1 LSTPPPLAEAQIGF
15 PASYGWWNAQVYE
28 PLNWLYSQV
37 GTTMALAGA
46 DATGAVD
53 AAPLVQALLNAARD
67 AGGGWVV
74 IPPGTYLIGS
84 TLRIYSDTRLT
95 LSPGARF
102 KRGVAGTLLL
112 NGDADQALGGWT
124 GQSRIL
130 IEGGVWDMQGTTSGL
145 TDPAMCISIGHASDI
160 TIRDIEVRDVSGYHA
175 IELNSTKRGIVRD
188 CRFLGYVDNT
198 SDHSRGFSEAVQIDL
213 AKGSAEFGGFGPYDN
228 TVCEDI
234 LVEGCYF
241 GASGTSGTGAWP
253 RGIGSHST
261 TIGVWH
267 RRVRIIGCT
276 FDGITQYGIVPYSY
290 EDCTIVGNTF
300 MTCGSGVRVRAVI
313 VGDGTTVDT
322 QDTSGH
328 QTGAGQTMRNIT
340 VTGNTFRDGQG
351 YDDPIVV
358 YGEPS
363 GGVFN
368 ITIADNAIDGS
379 TSSQNG
385 IRVYNTS
392 RAAVTGNTINNVSG
406 TAISTENLTESNI
419 TGNVNY
425 NPGANG
431 ITVVTSTY
439 INVTGNNIREPDNN
453 GILVQ
458 AGSDVH
464 VLNNFVKSPGRS
476 SGTYYGVRVNT
487 AADSVTIA
495 GNKARTYGSSPEAQ
509 YGCAIATGCT
519 NVRRYGNDWRPGPGS
534 WAVAALQ
541 DNGTSSN
548 TSATDVTS

>member
-1 LSTPPPLAEAQIGF
+1 MDLTAGRLQWMLGAAGGTASVM
-15 PASYGWWNAQVYE
+15 SYGAVADGVHDDAPAIQ
-28 PLNWLYSQV
+28 L
-37 GTTMALAGA
+37 AL
-46 DATGAVD
+46 DW
-53 AAPLVQALLNAARD
+53 ARD
-67 AGGGWVV
+67 AGGGWIVL
-74 IPPGTYLIGS
+74 PPGTYRVASLP
-84 TLRIYSDTRLT
+84 LRIYSDTRLT
-95 LSPGARF
+95 LAPGARIV
-102 KRGVAGTLLL
+102 RAAADTVLL
-112 NGDADQALGGWT
+112 NGDADQALGGWG

-213 AKGSAEFGGFGPYDN
+213 AKGAGEFGGFGPYDN
-228 TVCEDI
+228 IACEDI

-276 FDGITQYGIVPYSY
+276 FEGVTQYGVVPYSY

-300 MTCGSGVRVRAVI
+300 MSCGSGVRVRAVI

-340 VTGNTFRDGQG
+340 IVGNAFRNGGG
-351 YDDPIVV
+351 YDDPIVL

-363 GGVFN
+363 GGILNAVV
-368 ITIADNAIDGS
+368 ADNSIDSS

-385 IRVYNTS
+385 IRAYYVS
-392 RAAVTGNTINNVSG
+392 RLTVSGNTVNNVAG
-406 TAISTENLTESNI
+406 TGISTEQLTQAQI
-419 TGNVNY
+419 TGNVVY
-425 NPGANG
+425 NSAAHG
-431 ITVVTSTY
+431 ITVVSCTYTSA
-439 INVTGNNIREPDNN
+439 NSNSIRSPGGD

-458 AGSDVH
+458 GGSDIN
-464 VLNNFVKSPGRS
+464 LANNDIQAPGA
-476 SGTYYGVRVNT
+476 GTNATYYGVRVST
-487 AADSVTIA
+487 SADNVTIA
-495 GNKARTYGSSPEAQ
+495 GNKARTAASGNQAI
-509 YGCAIATGCT
+509 YGCSVASGCT
-519 NVRRYGNDWRPGPGS
+519 NIRRYGNDWRPGTGS
-534 WAVAALQ
+534 WTTGALS
-541 DNGTSSN
+541 DSSTTPN